1 MRPPCAAIRRWAT
14 SRRRI
19 FSAANVPLSSR
30 HLVEELAGVL
40 WRKRR
45 LRLAEAAAHRRGL
58 DGTLVPYQ
66 ETVKVALVHLED
78 ADQPERMADAIRAT
92 AEQMQEEMRELQEDE
107 AMTRRAVDLL
117 GSRCNDRYEAA
128 LARGAAQNLRSG
140 RRDGRCGRTKGYTR
154 CRHDPNLTHTT
165 RHLDL
170 GSIAM
175 RQRVLWEGTF
185 PAEAIRVLIQIVAP

>member
-1 MRPPCAAIRRWAT
+1 M
-14 SRRRI
+14 
-19 FSAANVPLSSR
+19 
-30 HLVEELAGVL
+30 
-40 WRKRR
+40 
-45 LRLAEAAAHRRGL
+45 
-58 DGTLVPYQ
+58 
-66 ETVKVALVHLED
+66 KVALVHLED

-128 LARGAAQNLRSG
+128 LARGAAQNLG
-140 RRDGRCGRTKGYTR
+140 RDEGMVAAVEKKGYTR
-154 CRHDPNLTHTT
+154 CRHDPSLTHTT

-175 RQRVLWEGTF
+175 RQRLLWEGTF
-185 PAEAIRVLIQIVAP
+185 PAEAIRVLIQIVAL